1 MEVLARVGLFSIVD
15 GIAVNQSTPTEAI
28 AVSHQAT
35 ITAEGLFHLTEAETG
50 DASYGARV

>member
-15 GIAVNQSTPTEAI
+15 GIAVNQSTPSETI

-35 ITAEGLFHLTEAETG
+35 IAAEGLFYLTEAETG
-50 DASYGARV
+50 DASYGAKV